1 MALLYVSLLSL
12 PPRLRHCFLI
22 LIHLMQLACDG
33 AYVIP
38 RNTGNADKYP
48 YDATSYSNFREYL
61 YVMQC

>member
-1 MALLYVSLLSL
+1 MALLYVSLPSC
-12 PPRLRHCFLI
+12 LRRCFLI

-48 YDATSYSNFREYL
+48 YDAAS
-61 YVMQC
+61 